1 MKTKILF
8 FLGFFANLTLS
19 NAQIS
24 LLKDIS
30 VGSSSSFPEKFIEL
44 NGSLIFTAETSNFG
58 QELWITDGTEEETRM
73 LKDINPGT
81 ASGGAIGYYAILDD
95 KLIFPF
101 YDSQNGTELWSTD
114 GTESGTNLIKDIKS
128 GTESS
133 EPNQLFHFNNKI
145 YFTARAVGE
154 GISGPELWYTNGT
167 SAGTHMMK
175 DFYVPGQGTVSIT
188 NFITYNN
195 KFYFNVQ
202 RGWIQEFYVS
212 DGTTAGTQLVSNHP
226 ATNNAVVFN
235 DYIYFTA
242 YQEGHGIE
250 LLQSDGTS
258 GSATLVKDIF
268 SGSGNSN
275 PSGLIEV
282 NGKLFF
288 NANDG
293 VHGNELWVTDG
304 TESGTYLV
312 KDIFSGSNS
321 SINSGGIR
329 FNDQLIFS
337 ANDGVHGTEMW
348 ISDGTESGTKLVKD
362 INLGFNSNSLINNNS
377 FVFNNRIYFHSTDG
391 THGYELWMSDGTE
404 EGTLM
409 IEDLYSGSGNSNPGN
424 LKEFNGKIYF
434 SANAQGL
441 GREIFYFN
449 SLPFTHTYIPDDNFE
464 QALIDLGYDDLLD
477 DYVLT
482 ENISGVTS
490 LNVQGK
496 NINNLTGIEGFTA
509 LTNLNCSNNNLSELD
524 VSSNTA
530 LTTLAFNYNFL
541 TALDVSSNINL
552 KSLNCA
558 YNHITELDLNSN
570 INLTHLHCYNNELTN
585 LDLSANVD
593 LVDLNCSNNM
603 ISELNLN
610 TNVDL
615 RNLVCSSNYLTA
627 LDLNANPFLVS
638 LQCNYNQI
646 NTLDLSSNPDLMY
659 LYCYSNALT
668 ELNVKNGNNANLT
681 LFAAHYNYNLTCIQ
695 VDDADAI
702 PSNWV
707 KDSQAV
713 YSEYCYVIWT
723 LENEWS
729 NVVGPTINDNV
740 IIEGDLVLE
749 DDLAAKNLT
758 IAESGSLT
766 IPGDKTLTLS
776 MRISNEYNSEQFII
790 ENGGNL
796 IQNGTATNSGNITV
810 HRESDPMIRLDYTL
824 WSSPVVGQN
833 LFGFS
838 PETVNGVTNYE
849 GSPGRI
855 YVYDG
860 TNGYV
865 NPNPFLETTEMNS
878 GAGYL
883 FRAPNNY
890 SSTVPA
896 NYDGVFTGQPYNGNL
911 SVTTAANNYT
921 SVGNPYP
928 SNIDADLFLAV
939 NPDITSLYLWLNN
952 HSPGNNYASCTS
964 GNCVAAAGGGNQPNG
979 VIAVGQ
985 GFIVAT
991 TNTSVNFTNSMRT
1004 ADATDFFRPS
1014 TTEKHRFWINLL
1026 DDENVGFN
1034 QILVGYMEGATMG
1047 IDQQI
1052 DGKMFGY
1059 EGSALYNII
1068 DNDAFVIQG
1077 RSLPFADSDVVPLG
1091 FRATENGK
1099 FKIELDNFDGLFA
1112 EGQAIYVKDNLLGI
1126 QHKLTNSAYEFE
1138 SEAGT
1143 FKDRFEIVYVEEGIM
1158 GIDDLTANG
1167 ILIYKNQNLIEI
1179 SSKESPIDSVE
1190 IFDLS
1195 GRKLFSESGINSPIF
1210 QVDSKQF
1217 ETQVLIVK
1225 VKTENGKMK
1234 TKKWMNK

>member
-1 MKTKILF
+1 M
-8 FLGFFANLTLS
+8 
-19 NAQIS
+19 
-24 LLKDIS
+24 
-30 VGSSSSFPEKFIEL
+30 
-44 NGSLIFTAETSNFG
+44 
-58 QELWITDGTEEETRM
+58 
-73 LKDINPGT
+73 
-81 ASGGAIGYYAILDD
+81 
-95 KLIFPF
+95 
-101 YDSQNGTELWSTD
+101 
-114 GTESGTNLIKDIKS
+114 
-128 GTESS
+128 
-133 EPNQLFHFNNKI
+133 
-145 YFTARAVGE
+145 
-154 GISGPELWYTNGT
+154 
-167 SAGTHMMK
+167 
-175 DFYVPGQGTVSIT
+175 
-188 NFITYNN
+188 
-195 KFYFNVQ
+195 
-202 RGWIQEFYVS
+202 
-212 DGTTAGTQLVSNHP
+212 
-226 ATNNAVVFN
+226 
-235 DYIYFTA
+235 
-242 YQEGHGIE
+242 
-250 LLQSDGTS
+250 
-258 GSATLVKDIF
+258 
-268 SGSGNSN
+268 
-275 PSGLIEV
+275 
-282 NGKLFF
+282 
-288 NANDG
+288 
-293 VHGNELWVTDG
+293 
-304 TESGTYLV
+304 
-312 KDIFSGSNS
+312 
-321 SINSGGIR
+321 
-329 FNDQLIFS
+329 
-337 ANDGVHGTEMW
+337 
-348 ISDGTESGTKLVKD
+348 
-362 INLGFNSNSLINNNS
+362 
-377 FVFNNRIYFHSTDG
+377 
-391 THGYELWMSDGTE
+391 
-404 EGTLM
+404 
-409 IEDLYSGSGNSNPGN
+409 
-424 LKEFNGKIYF
+424 
-434 SANAQGL
+434 
-441 GREIFYFN
+441 
-449 SLPFTHTYIPDDNFE
+449 
-464 QALIDLGYDDLLD
+464 
-477 DYVLT
+477 
-482 ENISGVTS
+482 
-490 LNVQGK
+490 
-496 NINNLTGIEGFTA
+496 
-509 LTNLNCSNNNLSELD
+509 
-524 VSSNTA
+524 
-530 LTTLAFNYNFL
+530 
-541 TALDVSSNINL
+541 
-552 KSLNCA
+552 
-558 YNHITELDLNSN
+558 
-570 INLTHLHCYNNELTN
+570 
-585 LDLSANVD
+585 
-593 LVDLNCSNNM
+593 
-603 ISELNLN
+603 
-610 TNVDL
+610 
-615 RNLVCSSNYLTA
+615 
-627 LDLNANPFLVS
+627 S
-638 LQCNYNQI
+638 LQCTYNQI
-646 NTLDLSSNPDLMY
+646 NSLDLSSHPDLMV

-668 ELNVKNGNNANLT
+668 ELNIKNGNNANIT

-695 VDDADAI
+695 VDDADVI
-702 PSNWV
+702 PSNWT

-713 YSEYCYVIWT
+713 YSENCYVIWT
-723 LENEWS
+723 FDNEWS

-740 IIEGDLVLE
+740 IIEGNLVLD

-758 IAESGSLT
+758 IAENGSLT
-766 IPGDKTLTLS
+766 IPADKTLTLS
-776 MRISNEYNSEQFII
+776 RRVSNQYNSDQFII
-790 ENGGNL
+790 QNNGNL
-796 IQNGTATNSGNITV
+796 IQTGIATNSGNITV

-1190 IFDLS
+1190 IFDLL
-1195 GRKLFSESGINSPIF
+1195 GRKLFSESGINSPVF